1 MSDWEDV
8 EVAEVVVGR
17 GAGALTGVAA
27 GRRDPETAEETVWE
41 IRGCTCDTIWETIS
55 DWRLDWEKEDC
66 SVEEE
71 DDPDPGRITV
81 KPVDWGLEEE
91 DVEDNPEEDAPELE
105 PKLD

>member
-1 MSDWEDV
+1 
-8 EVAEVVVGR
+8 
-17 GAGALTGVAA
+17 LAA
-27 GRRDPETAEETVWE
+27 GRWDPETAEETVCE
-41 IRGCTCDTIWETIS
+41 IRGWTWEIIWETIS
-55 DWRLDWEKEDC
+55 DWRLDWENEDC

-71 DDPDPGRITV
+71 DDPDPGRTTV